1 MIYRIELNH
10 GWTRMHTDKI
20 KEYLLLREI
29 VLLAA
34 ENAENM
40 EVVRR

>member
-1 MIYRIELNH
+1 
-10 GWTRMHTDKI
+10 MHIDKI